1 MVKILIE
8 GSIPSLRDPV
18 SGKKMYVDIIFMG
31 GRVNVQVPE
40 NLISVLR
47 SRLGQ
52 ECVFCV
58 DSYTRSFLRKSPDGS
73 MHPEVTFSP
82 GKLLEIR
89 DKK

>member
-1 MVKILIE
+1 MVQILIQGACLSMRE
-8 GSIPSLRDPV
+8 PEP
-18 SGKKMYVDIIFMG
+18 GKKLYVDISFMG